1 MNLLL
6 LAWNYLIAKPLN
18 TFLNIILLSLGI
30 AVIIILMLFSRQLQE
45 KISSN
50 AKGIDLVVGAKGSPL
65 QIILCNIFHIDFPT
79 GNISLH
85 EAEKIAGNRLVKKAI
100 PLALGDSYQLYR
112 IIGTTHDYPQLY
124 EPELASGEWWSAD
137 LEVTIGANVA
147 EDLKLNLGDKFYS
160 AHGMMEGGHAHE
172 EHPFV
177 VKGILKRGGNVL
189 DNLILCSVKS
199 IWLVHDH
206 DEAEHDHHHDEEDH
220 DHDAHMSKLVPGADL
235 HDSTLQIT
243 SMLLQYRS
251 PVAMVQ
257 LPRMI
262 NDQSNMQAA
271 SPSFETARLFT
282 ILGVGVDILQG
293 FAYLIIFISV
303 LSIFIALYNSLKER
317 KYDLAVMRTMG
328 GTRSKL
334 LISILLEGIALTT
347 AGCVLGMLLG
357 HGALLAFAQNID
369 EARRAGINGMVF
381 YADECWVLGGGMVL
395 GLIAALIP
403 AIQAYRTDISEVL
416 ARSN

>member
-18 TFLNIILLSLGI
+18 TFLNIFLLSLGI

-50 AKGIDLVVGAKGSPL
+50 SKGIDLVVGAKGSPL
-65 QIILCNIFHIDFPT
+65 QIILCNVFHIDFPT
-79 GNISLH
+79 GNISLQ
-85 EAEKIAGNRLVKKAI
+85 EAEKISRNRLVKKAI

-112 IIGTTHDYPQLY
+112 IIGSTLEY
-124 EPELASGEWWSAD
+124 PELYGAELSIGDWWQKD
-137 LEVTIGANVA
+137 MEVTLGANVA
-147 EDLKLNLGDKFYS
+147 EDLKLKPGDTFYS

-172 EHPFV
+172 DHPFI

-206 DEAEHDHHHDEEDH
+206 EEAEHHHHEEEDH

-235 HDSTLQIT
+235 NDSTLQV
-243 SMLLQYRS
+243 SAVLLQYRS
-251 PVAMVQ
+251 PIAMMQ
-257 LPRMI
+257 LPRLI
-262 NDQSNMQAA
+262 NEQSNMQSA
-271 SPSFETARLFT
+271 SPAFETARLFT
-282 ILGVGVDILQG
+282 ILGVGVEILEG

-328 GTRSKL
+328 GTRAKL

-347 AGCVLGMLLG
+347 AGALLGMVLG
-357 HGALLAFAQNID
+357 HGTLLGFVYYVD

-381 YADECWVLGGGMVL
+381 YTDELWVLAGGLVL
-395 GLIAALIP
+395 GLVSALIP

-416 ARSN
+416 AKSN

>member
-1 MNLLL
+1 MNLLIL
-6 LAWNYLIAKPLN
+6 SWNYLIAKPLN
-18 TFLNIILLSLGI
+18 TFLNIFLLSLGI

-50 AKGIDLVVGAKGSPL
+50 SRGIDLVVGAKGSPL
-65 QIILCNIFHIDFPT
+65 QIILCNVFHIDFPT
-79 GNISLH
+79 GNISLQ

-112 IIGTTHDYPQLY
+112 IIGSTHDYPELY
-124 EPELASGEWWSAD
+124 GAELSIGDWWQED
-137 LEVTIGANVA
+137 MEVTLGANVA
-147 EDLKLNLGDKFYS
+147 EDLGLKVGDSFYS
-160 AHGMMEGGHAHE
+160 AHGMIEGGHAHE
-172 EHPFV
+172 EHPFI
-177 VKGILKRGGNVL
+177 VKGILKRGGNVM

-206 DEAEHDHHHDEEDH
+206 EEAEHHHHEEEDH

-235 HDSTLQIT
+235 NDSTLQIT
-243 SMLLQYRS
+243 SFLLQYRS
-251 PVAMVQ
+251 PVAMMQ
-257 LPRMI
+257 LPRLI
-262 NDQSNMQAA
+262 NEQSNMQSA
-271 SPSFETARLFT
+271 SPAFETARLFT
-282 ILGVGVDILQG
+282 LLGVGVEILEG

-328 GTRSKL
+328 GTRTKL

-347 AGCVLGMLLG
+347 AGAVLGMLLG
-357 HGALLAFAQNID
+357 HGALLAFAQYVD

-381 YADECWVLGGGMVL
+381 YTDELWVLAGGLVL
-395 GLIAALIP
+395 GLVSALIP

-416 ARSN
+416 AKSN

>member
-18 TFLNIILLSLGI
+18 TFLNIFLLSLGI

-50 AKGIDLVVGAKGSPL
+50 SKGIDLVVGAKGSPL
-65 QIILCNIFHIDFPT
+65 QIILCNVFHIDFPT
-79 GNISLH
+79 GNISLQ
-85 EAEKIAGNRLVKKAI
+85 EAEKISRNRLVKKAI

-112 IIGTTHDYPQLY
+112 IIGSTLEY
-124 EPELASGEWWSAD
+124 PELYGAELSIGDWWQKD
-137 LEVTIGANVA
+137 MEVTLGANVA
-147 EDLKLNLGDKFYS
+147 EDLKLKPGDTFYS

-172 EHPFV
+172 DHPFI

-206 DEAEHDHHHDEEDH
+206 EEAEHHHHEEEDH

-235 HDSTLQIT
+235 NDSTLQV
-243 SMLLQYRS
+243 SAVLLQYRS
-251 PVAMVQ
+251 PIAMMQ
-257 LPRMI
+257 LPRLI
-262 NDQSNMQAA
+262 NEQSNMQSA
-271 SPSFETARLFT
+271 SPAFETARLFT
-282 ILGVGVDILQG
+282 ILGVGVEILEG

-328 GTRSKL
+328 GTRAKL

-347 AGCVLGMLLG
+347 AGALLGMVLG
-357 HGALLAFAQNID
+357 HGTLLGFAYYVD

-381 YADECWVLGGGMVL
+381 YTDELWVLAGGLVL
-395 GLIAALIP
+395 GLVSALIP

-416 ARSN
+416 AKSN

>member
-18 TFLNIILLSLGI
+18 TFLNIILLGLGI
-30 AVIIILMLFSRQLQE
+30 AVIIILMLFSRQMQE

-50 AKGIDLVVGAKGSPL
+50 SKGIDLVVGAKGSPL
-65 QIILCNIFHIDFPT
+65 QIILCNVFHIDFPT
-79 GNISLH
+79 GNISLK
-85 EAEKIAGNRLVKKAI
+85 EAEKISRNRLVKKAI
-100 PLALGDSYQLYR
+100 PLALGDSYQLFR
-112 IIGTTHDYPQLY
+112 IIGSTHDYPNLY
-124 EPELASGEWWSAD
+124 NAELVAGEWWEKD
-137 LEVTIGANVA
+137 MEVTIGANVA
-147 EDLKLNLGDKFYS
+147 EDMNLNIGDTFFS
-160 AHGMMEGGHAHE
+160 AHGMMEGGHDHE

-206 DEAEHDHHHDEEDH
+206 KEEEHHHHDEDDH
-220 DHDAHMSKLVPGADL
+220 DHDAHMSTLVPGADL
-235 HDSTLQIT
+235 NDSTLQVT
-243 SMLLQYRS
+243 SVLLQYRS
-251 PVAMVQ
+251 PVAMMQ
-257 LPRMI
+257 LPRLI
-262 NDQSNMQAA
+262 NEQSNMQAA
-271 SPSFETARLFT
+271 SPAFETARLFT
-282 ILGVGVDILQG
+282 ILGVGVEILEG
-293 FAYLIIFISV
+293 FAYLIIFISI

-317 KYDLAVMRTMG
+317 KYDLAVMRTLG

-334 LISILLEGIALTT
+334 LVSILLEGIALTT

-381 YADECWVLGGGMVL
+381 YTDEWWVLGGGVVL
-395 GLIAALIP
+395 GLIAALLP

>member
-1 MNLLL
+1 MNLLQ

-18 TFLNIILLSLGI
+18 TFLNIFLLSLGI

-50 AKGIDLVVGAKGSPL
+50 SKGIDLVVGAKGSPL
-65 QIILCNIFHIDFPT
+65 QIILCNVFHIDFPT
-79 GNISLH
+79 GNISLQ
-85 EAEKIAGNRLVKKAI
+85 EAEKISRNRLVKKAI

-112 IIGTTHDYPQLY
+112 IIGSTHEY
-124 EPELASGEWWSAD
+124 PELFGAELSTGDWWQKD
-137 LEVTIGANVA
+137 MEVTLGANVA
-147 EDLKLNLGDKFYS
+147 EDLKLKPGDTFYS
-160 AHGMMEGGHAHE
+160 AHGMIEGGHAHE
-172 EHPFV
+172 DHPFI

-206 DEAEHDHHHDEEDH
+206 EEAEHHHHEEEDH
-220 DHDAHMSKLVPGADL
+220 DHEAHMSKLVPGADL
-235 HDSTLQIT
+235 NDSTLQVT
-243 SMLLQYRS
+243 AVLLQYRS
-251 PVAMVQ
+251 PVAMMQ
-257 LPRMI
+257 LPRLI
-262 NDQSNMQAA
+262 NEQSNMQSA
-271 SPSFETARLFT
+271 SPAFETARLFT
-282 ILGVGVDILQG
+282 ILGVGVEILEG

-317 KYDLAVMRTMG
+317 KYDLAVMRSMG
-328 GTRSKL
+328 GTRTKL

-347 AGCVLGMLLG
+347 AGALLGMLLG
-357 HGALLAFAQNID
+357 HGSLLAFAQYVD

-381 YADECWVLGGGMVL
+381 YTDELWVLAGGLIL
-395 GLIAALIP
+395 GLVSALIP

-416 ARSN
+416 AKSN